1 MTETNGAIRVMLVDD
16 DDLVRRGLRLIVS
29 SDPTLDVVAEAE
41 DGDIA
46 LRRAPHHHPD
56 VVLMDV
62 RMPQMDGIT
71 ATRELIARVPDARV
85 LILTTFNEDEYVVGA
100 LRAGA
105 SGFLLKRST
114 PKDLLRAIHVVALG
128 DALLSP
134 AVTQR
139 VIERVVEQPILSS
152 SPDPRLADLTPR
164 EAPGVPAHRPRAL
177 QPRDRRRA
185 DRRGDDGQ
193 EPRPQRADEAQ
204 RTRPHPRRDPRLRM
218 RRGLP
223 RQADGAVT

>member
-1 MTETNGAIRVMLVDD
+1 VTEANGAIRVMLVDD
-16 DDLVRRGLRLIVS
+16 DDLVRRGIRLILS

-85 LILTTFNEDEYVVGA
+85 LILTTFDEDEYVIGA

-105 SGFLLKRST
+105 SGFLV
-114 PKDLLRAIHVVALG
+114 KDMGLDDILDAVRVVAAGLMTSTTPSN
-128 DALLSP
+128 LP
-134 AVTQR
+134 AR
-139 VIERVVEQPILSS
+139 
-152 SPDPRLADLTPR
+152 
-164 EAPGVPAHRPRAL
+164 
-177 QPRDRRRA
+177 
-185 DRRGDDGQ
+185 
-193 EPRPQRADEAQ
+193 
-204 RTRPHPRRDPRLRM
+204 
-218 RRGLP
+218 
-223 RQADGAVT
+223 

>member
-1 MTETNGAIRVMLVDD
+1 VTQSIRVMLVDD
-16 DDLVRRGLRLIVS
+16 DDLVRGGLRLIVS
-29 SDPTLDVVAEAE
+29 SDPTLEVVAEAE

-85 LILTTFNEDEYVVGA
+85 LILTTFDEDEYVVGA

-114 PKDLLRAIHVVALG
+114 PEDLLRAIHVIALG

-134 AVTQR
+134 AVTRR
-139 VIERVVEQPILSS
+139 VIERAVEQPVLGS
-152 SPDPRLADLTPR
+152 SPDDPRLADLTPR
-164 EAPGVPAHRPRAL
+164 ELEVFLLIAQGRSNREIAAAL
-177 QPRDRRRA
+177 TVEETTVKSHVRNVLTKLNARDRIHA
-185 DRRGDDGQ
+185 VILAY
-193 EPRPQRADEAQ
+193 EC
-204 RTRPHPRRDPRLRM
+204 
-218 RRGLP
+218 
-223 RQADGAVT
+223 GAVSPGKRTAS

>member
-1 MTETNGAIRVMLVDD
+1 MTEANGAIRVMLVDD
-16 DDLVRRGLRLIVS
+16 DDLVRRGLRLILS

-41 DGDIA
+41 AGDIA

-85 LILTTFNEDEYVVGA
+85 LILTTFDEHEYVVGA

-114 PKDLLRAIHVVALG
+114 PEDLLRAIHSDALG
-128 DALLSP
+128 GALLSP
-134 AVTQR
+134 GVTRR
-139 VIERVVEQPILSS
+139 VTERVVEQPILRST
-152 SPDPRLADLTPR
+152 PDPGLADLSPGELEVILLIARGCSNR
-164 EAPGVPAHRPRAL
+164 EISASLTVEDTTVKSH
-177 QPRDRRRA
+177 
-185 DRRGDDGQ
+185 
-193 EPRPQRADEAQ
+193 
-204 RTRPHPRRDPRLRM
+204 
-218 RRGLP
+218 
-223 RQADGAVT
+223 V

>member
-1 MTETNGAIRVMLVDD
+1 MTEANSAIRVMLVDD
-16 DDLVRRGLRLIVS
+16 DDLVRRGLGLIVS
-29 SDPTLDVVAEAE
+29 SDLTLDVVAEAE

-85 LILTTFNEDEYVVGA
+85 LILTTFDEDEYVVGA

-114 PKDLLRAIHVVALG
+114 PEDLLRAIHIVALG

-134 AVTQR
+134 AVTRR

-164 EAPGVPAHRPRAL
+164 ELEVFLLIAQGRSNREIAAAL
-177 QPRDRRRA
+177 TVEETTVKSHVRNVLTKLSARDRIHA
-185 DRRGDDGQ
+185 VILAY
-193 EPRPQRADEAQ
+193 EC
-204 RTRPHPRRDPRLRM
+204 
-218 RRGLP
+218 
-223 RQADGAVT
+223 GAVSPGKRTAP